1 MWIWEDGKQPRV
13 NKRDGLA
20 FVPFPR
26 VYEKCRPTQLKD
38 SVAYKPLSREKPRTS
53 DAGDKRKRQTTG
65 SRNQQ
70 TTRKYSGY
78 PLELIKS
85 KTFNCN
91 ICSSRTAVQLWTDM
105 RHSQENKPKQ
115 RHLNNSIVVSSG
127 DKSRT
132 SWIHKKKRN

>member
-65 SRNQQ
+65 SSNQQ
-70 TTRKYSGY
+70 TTRKKTVTTSAPAITSAKPSTSTSPKRLPPKNIQKVIRQSLNRKALG
-78 PLELIKS
+78 PQRIFKPITWKS
-85 KTFNCN
+85 KKGQPC
-91 ICSSRTAVQLWTDM
+91 
-105 RHSQENKPKQ
+105 KPRK
-115 RHLNNSIVVSSG
+115 N
-127 DKSRT
+127 
-132 SWIHKKKRN
+132 